1 MGGSDYPASIFSGTR
16 VRRVASPAL
25 VCLRLVRFIAARISR
40 LISRASGR
48 DRASVRPLLT
58 WIVTAKT
65 EHIPSFFT
73 DDTRLQTQFGT
84 QVNLMLWLGHRRNG
98 RCVEA
103 I

>member
-1 MGGSDYPASIFSGTR
+1 
-16 VRRVASPAL
+16 
-25 VCLRLVRFIAARISR
+25 
-40 LISRASGR
+40 
-48 DRASVRPLLT
+48 VRPLLT

-65 EHIPSFFT
+65 EYIPSFFT

-98 RCVEA
+98 RYVEA

>member
-1 MGGSDYPASIFSGTR
+1 MIAFLSCLTLVWLA
-16 VRRVASPAL
+16 VVVVASL
-25 VCLRLVRFIAARISR
+25 GCFRLVRLSTASISR
-40 LISRASGR
+40 RISRASGR

-65 EHIPSFFT
+65 EYIPSFFT
-73 DDTRLQTQFGT
+73 DDIRLQTQFGT